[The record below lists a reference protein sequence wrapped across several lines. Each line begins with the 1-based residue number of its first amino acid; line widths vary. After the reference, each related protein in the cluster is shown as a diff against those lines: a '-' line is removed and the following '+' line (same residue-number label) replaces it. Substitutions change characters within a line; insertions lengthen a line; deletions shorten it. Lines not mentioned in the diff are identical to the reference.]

1 MKTRVLFLAL
11 AVVACG
17 EPAAPIP
24 PLPVPPAD
32 PTPIPDH
39 WSTVGAA
46 DAGTVS
52 TDPSALGRRTR
63 RMSVDQLR
71 RSLTAVMGET
81 WRVDG
86 AGFSLYPFDLAA
98 PILGEADYLTENRE
112 SLDVTNTFLKL
123 MDNAAANVCVRAC
136 TDDLTITPEAGRRFV
151 KFIPPATATA
161 AEKAD
166 AVKKNLRR
174 ARYLLHAVYVPPNE
188 TAGIEDLLALHA
200 SLTAND
206 PFVNTTASP
215 LYIWGSICTEM
226 LNDPSFTLY

>member
-1 MKTRVLFLAL
+1 MKTRLAVLAL
-11 AVVACG
+11 VLAGCT
-17 EPAAPIP
+17 ETPDPIP
-24 PLPVPPAD
+24 ALPVPPPA
-32 PTPIPDH
+32 PLPIPDH
-39 WSTVGAA
+39 WTVVGAA

-86 AGFSLYPFDLAA
+86 PGYALYPFDLAG

-136 TDDLTITPEAGRRFV
+136 TDDLTVTPEAGRRFV
-151 KFIPPATATA
+151 KFIPGPNATA

-166 AVKKNLRR
+166 LVKKNLRR
-174 ARYLLHAVYVPPNE
+174 ARYLLHNVYVPPNE

-200 SLTAND
+200 SLTAKD
-206 PFVNTTASP
+206 PYAGQAASP
-215 LYIWGSICTEM
+215 LFIWGSICTEM